1 MTKVARIVNPEAFS
15 TEAVQTLF
23 KRAFK
28 GSLLPGLD
36 EAPAEYVQ
44 LMMSPL
50 NAFFV
55 GAEEGEMQALAIVML
70 PPCKLALGPQVFHFA
85 SFGSAKL
92 KDAVIQAVVD
102 FVLKSGYTS
111 FWALNLSKKQNAVWA
126 RAFKKA
132 GQINMVGSIAEF
144 KIG

>member
-1 MTKVARIVNPEAFS
+1 MPKVVRIVNPEAFA

-23 KRAFK
+23 KRASK
-28 GSLLPGLD
+28 GALLPGLE

-50 NAFFV
+50 SGFFI
-55 GAEEGEMQALAIVML
+55 GAEDGEMKALAIVML
-70 PPCKLALGPQVFHFA
+70 PPSKLALGPQVFHFA

-111 FWALNLSKKQNAVWA
+111 FWAVNLSRKQNAVWA

-132 GQINMVGSIAEF
+132 GQINVVGSIAEF